1 MKLNFTEIDKNVYDH
16 IKSNKEISFEKL
28 INNLEEDTDSVR
40 RSLELLKDNN
50 IISEQIK
57 VINFYEISEIGKVA
71 VKEGLVEK
79 HFCDYLKN
87 NVVKV
92 SELKDLEINNFSKN
106 DCSLAFGIAK
116 NNNLI
121 SIEKGV
127 IVVKADYDKLINK
140 VLDNLKNIKEVSD
153 QKVIDALLK
162 RKLILKKQMTEKRYT
177 FLEDADFEV
186 VKDNTLFLSSK
197 LLKSGEY
204 KDIKFKEYEVSKLPK
219 PKQIGRIHPLRQ
231 IIYYIRDLYLEM
243 GFKEMTSPYVETSFW
258 PMDSM
263 FISQDHP
270 MREIQDTFYLP
281 DKGTLPDKE
290 LTGKIALVHE
300 SGGKTGSLGHQYK
313 WDIEA
318 AKQLVLRSH
327 TTAATYRKFY
337 ELTDE
342 EKKECKYFSIGKV
355 FRNETID
362 STHLPEFHHAEG
374 FVIGK
379 GLSLAHLIGFI
390 KVFFKKLG
398 IENIKIKPTYNPYTE
413 PSVEVFAYLPSLGK
427 WAEIMNSGVFRKESL
442 EPYGIEGDVIAWGIG
457 IERIAML
464 VYGKRNIKDIY
475 GDECNIDWLRSY
487 TLPPRKIK

>member
-1 MKLNFTEIDKNVYDH
+1 MKLNFTEIDKNVYDY
-16 IKSNKEISFEKL
+16 IKSNKEISFKEL
-28 INNLEEDTDSVR
+28 INNLEEDHDSVR
-40 RSLELLKDNN
+40 RSLELLKEHD

-57 VINFYEISEIGKVA
+57 VINFYELSDTGKLA
-71 VKEGLVEK
+71 ITDGLVEK
-79 HFCDYLKN
+79 PLCDYLKDN
-87 NVVKV
+87 KV
-92 SELKDLEINNFSKN
+92 NISDLKKIEINNFSKD

-121 SIEKGV
+121 SIEAGV
-127 IVVKADYDKLINK
+127 IVVNDNYESIINN
-140 VLDNLKNIKEVSD
+140 VVDNLKNIKNITD
-153 QKVIDALLK
+153 QKTIDNFLK
-162 RKLILKKQMTEKRYT
+162 RKLIVKKQIAEKKYT
-177 FLEDADFEV
+177 FLNDVDFEV
-186 VKDNTLFLSSK
+186 VKDNTLFLDSK

-204 KDIKFKEYEVSKLPK
+204 KNIKFKEYEVSKLPK
-219 PKQIGRIHPLRQ
+219 PSLVGRVHPLRQ
-231 IIYYIRDLYLEM
+231 IMYYIRDLYLEM

-281 DKGTLPDKE
+281 DKGTLPDKV
-290 LTGKIALVHE
+290 LTDKVALVHE

-313 WDIEA
+313 WDLET

-390 KVFFKKLG
+390 KVFLK
-398 IENIKIKPTYNPYTE
+398 N
-413 PSVEVFAYLPSLGK
+413 
-427 WAEIMNSGVFRKESL
+427 
-442 EPYGIEGDVIAWGIG
+442 
-457 IERIAML
+457 
-464 VYGKRNIKDIY
+464 
-475 GDECNIDWLRSY
+475 
-487 TLPPRKIK
+487 